1 MSRIAEFAILPCASQ
16 PDYAKPMNYSDMAVS
31 AQMTICWICEPK
43 RLTHFPLTGC
53 LARPVMGLSRYD
65 ITLISSQT
73 IRHFNRIVANDP
85 FSQIPIFTRTL
96 SLSAACG
103 GWKEICNLLRC
114 LTGTPQQ
121 NFLGQKNKN
130 GRLFCGRF
138 SRILFIWWGLIHYL
152 HSLRWM
158 NPHNYSPSSV
168 PKSFSLSTP

>member
-130 GRLFCGRF
+130 GRLFWPF
-138 SRILFIWWGLIHYL
+138 FRILFIWWGLIHYL